1 MHLISSAFNV
11 KDIVMYDLNSIIVK
25 QHGSPID
32 QTKIKGKRGDR
43 WYSSKGGFFCV
54 PRPLRDDT
62 RLSSLEF
69 RVLIVIASHVFTSD
83 TVSMSL
89 ETISK
94 LSGHS
99 VSEISNATSKLQNF
113 GWLKEQARF
122 NDTNIYTLTLPNEH
136 RK

>member
-1 MHLISSAFNV
+1 MNDF
-11 KDIVMYDLNSIIVK
+11 NSISVK
-25 QHGSPID
+25 QHDSTFD
-32 QTKIKGKRGDR
+32 QTKIKGKRYDR

-69 RVLIVIASHVFTSD
+69 RVLIVISSHVFTSD
-83 TVSMSL
+83 TVFISL

-99 VSEISNATSKLQNF
+99 VTEISNATSKLQSF
-113 GWLKEQARF
+113 GWLKKQAGF
-122 NDTNIYTLTLPNEH
+122 DDTDLYTLTLPNEY